1 MTKLSLLADENI
13 PNLRAL
19 CADWAD
25 ITTMSGR
32 DIGASDI
39 AAADVL
45 LVRSVTKVNAELL
58 ANSKLQF
65 VGSATIGVDHIDT
78 EYLAS
83 RGIGFAHAP
92 GSNANGVVDYVMSVI
107 LANYDNAHLKNLT
120 VAIAGHGNVGSR
132 LARCLRHFS
141 IPHIIYDPLFA
152 PSTKTKALTD
162 APAKHFV
169 ESIDDLMASDIISL
183 HVPLTLPLT
192 TALTSPLTAGSNYPT
207 YHLFDAHRLS
217 QLAEKALFINSSR
230 GPVVDNAGLKS
241 LLLKRTDLTVALDVW
256 EGEPNIDLP
265 LYGLCNTATP
275 HIAGY
280 SLDGK
285 LRGASAIVSAARNY
299 FNIAALT
306 ATENKDLVRLE
317 DIKTLDEYRKTLA
330 SIYSAQNESEIFK
343 QKMKGC
349 ENSAQIF
356 DAYRKSYPARQ
367 EINYDG

>member
-13 PNLRAL
+13 PNLTAL
-19 CADWAD
+19 CSDWAD

-32 DIGASDI
+32 DMRASDI
-39 AAADVL
+39 AAVDVL
-45 LVRSVTKVNAELL
+45 LVRSVTKVNADLL
-58 ANSKLQF
+58 ANSKLKF

-107 LANYDNAHLKNLT
+107 LDNYDNAHLKNLT

-162 APAKHFV
+162 APAEHFV
-169 ESIDDLMASDIISL
+169 ETIDDLMGSDIVSL

-192 TALTSPLTAGSNYPT
+192 TALTSPLTAGANHPT

-230 GPVVDNAGLKS
+230 GPVVDNAALKS
-241 LLLKRTDLTVALDVW
+241 LLLTRNDLTVALDVW

-285 LRGASAIVSAARNY
+285 LRGASAIVSAARDY
-299 FNIAALT
+299 FNIAALS

-343 QKMKGC
+343 QKMNGC
-349 ENSAQIF
+349 KNSAQIF
-356 DAYRKSYPARQ
+356 DAYRKSYPARR